1 MQNTVFIINDRFLVE
16 IERSELL
23 DKATGEKKRLEPRLI
38 KLLHLLIEHQG
49 KIVKREYIIKEIWD
63 DYPGANEGLS
73 QAISFLRK
81 LLADEYKVI
90 IQTQPKV
97 GYNLNAI
104 VSQVNKRHFS
114 FRKKQVPLILSA
126 FVLLLLLFFGVN
138 IYLQKNELPTDNR
151 QLYKK
156 NNVEIS
162 RRDSIH
168 QSMKIKRLLKD
179 TLGQAAKGDS
189 LRTN

>member
-23 DKATGEKKRLEPRLI
+23 DKTTGEKRRLEPRLV

-63 DYPGANEGLS
+63 NYPGANEGLS

-81 LLADEYKVI
+81 LLADESKVI

-97 GYNLNAI
+97 GYSLNAI
-104 VSQVNKRHFS
+104 VSQVSKRHFS
-114 FRKKQVPLILSA
+114 FRKKQVSLMLSA
-126 FVLLLLLFFGVN
+126 LVLLLLLFLGVN
-138 IYLQKNELPTDNR
+138 IYLRKNALTTGNR

-156 NNVEIS
+156 NNAEIP
-162 RRDSIH
+162 RRDSID
-168 QSMKIKRLLKD
+168 QSMKIKRLVKD
-179 TLGQAAKGDS
+179 TLGPAAKGDS